1 MNTTTDHSGPIRILV
16 VDDEPDLEL
25 LIRQKFRREIRDRE
39 MDFKFASDGM
49 KALEQVQGNG
59 QLDIVLSDINMPR
72 MDGLTL
78 LSRLSEIETSA
89 KTVIVSAYG
98 DMDNIRTA
106 MNRGAFDFVTKPIN
120 FEDLKTT
127 VDKTYREV
135 LLIRRAEDSRRHLEL
150 LQKELDIANRIQ
162 LSTLPSDFPAFPEHE
177 EFDLYA
183 TMIPAQEVGG
193 DFYDFFLIN
202 DEQIGFV
209 VGDVS
214 GKGVGAAMFMAITK
228 TLLKAT
234 AVQGLPAN
242 ACMRHVNRV
251 LYPESVR
258 GLFVTA
264 FYGILDKETGQ
275 LSYCC
280 AGHNH
285 PYVRRADG
293 NIEKVDPPTGL
304 AICLKD
310 DFHYK
315 GGQVQL
321 ESGDSLFVYTDGVNE
336 AINRDREEFGVEN
349 IQQCL
354 RDAASGKP
362 VEIVRDVLRE
372 VERFS
377 GGIDQN
383 DDITILTLQYLG

>member
-1 MNTTTDHSGPIRILV
+1 MSETDNNSPIRILV

-39 MDFKFASDGM
+39 MDFSFASDGQH
-49 KALEQVQGNG
+49 ALDQVVSNG
-59 QLDIVLSDINMPR
+59 QLDIILSDINMPR

-78 LSRLSEIETSA
+78 LSRLAEIKTSL

-98 DMDNIRTA
+98 DMENIRAA

-120 FEDLKTT
+120 FEDLRTT
-127 VDKTYREV
+127 VDKTYKEV
-135 LLIRRAEDSRRHLEL
+135 CLIRSAEDSKHHLEL
-150 LQKELDIANRIQ
+150 LSRELDIANRIQ
-162 LSTLPSDFPAFPEHE
+162 LSTLPSTFPAFPDNPGV
-177 EFDLYA
+177 DLYA
-183 TMIPAQEVGG
+183 MMIPAQEVGG
-193 DFYDFFLIN
+193 DFYDFFKIEN
-202 DEQIGFV
+202 EQIGFV

-234 AVQGLPAN
+234 AIQGLPAN
-242 ACMRHVNRV
+242 TCMRHVSRV

-264 FYGILDKETGQ
+264 FYGILDEETGEV
-275 LSYCC
+275 SYCC

-285 PYVRRADG
+285 PYIVRKDG
-293 NIEKVDPPTGL
+293 SVEEVIPPVGL

-315 GGQVQL
+315 TGHIQL
-321 ESGDSLFVYTDGVNE
+321 EHGDMIFLYTDGVNE
-336 AINRDREEFGVEN
+336 AINATREEFGVERMQN
-349 IQQCL
+349 CL
-354 RDAASGKP
+354 RATAGSKP
-362 VEIVRDVLRE
+362 VEVVRDMLRE

-377 GGIDQN
+377 GGIDQS
-383 DDITILTLQYLG
+383 DDITMLALQRLA

>member
-1 MNTTTDHSGPIRILV
+1 MSETDFKGPIKILV

-39 MDFKFASDGM
+39 MDFKFASDGFN
-49 KALEQVQGNG
+49 ALEQIEGNG

-78 LSRLSEIETSA
+78 LGRLSELESPL

-120 FEDLKTT
+120 FEDLRAT

-135 LLIRRAEDSRRHLEL
+135 CLIRRAEDSRRHLEL
-150 LQKELDIANRIQ
+150 LQKELDITIRIQ
-162 LSTLPSDFPAFPEHE
+162 LSTLPSDFPAFPEHS

-193 DFYDFFLIN
+193 DFYDFFLID
-202 DEQIGFV
+202 DEHVGFV

-228 TLLKAT
+228 TLVKAT
-234 AVQGLPAN
+234 AMQGIPAN

-251 LYPESVR
+251 LFPESVR

-264 FYGILDKETGQ
+264 FYGILDIETGQ
-275 LSYCC
+275 VKYCC

-285 PYVRRADG
+285 PYLLRKDG
-293 NIEKVDPPTGL
+293 GIEKIEPPQGL

-315 GGQVQL
+315 TGHIQL
-321 ESGDSLFVYTDGVNE
+321 NEGDSIFVYSDGVNE
-336 AINRDREEFGVEN
+336 AIDSERREFGLEN
-349 IQQCL
+349 LQTCL
-354 RDAASGKP
+354 GSAAGGKP
-362 VEIVRDVLRE
+362 VEVVRDVLRE
-372 VERFS
+372 VEAFS
-377 GGIDQN
+377 GGIDQS
-383 DDITILTLQYLG
+383 DDITMLTLQFLG